1 METSGVSQAVRISES
16 EMNHVREAADLHSR
30 SLAGQVEHWIRLGRL
45 VERAPG
51 FDFLKADAALA
62 AMDRSGEEAEFQT
75 LVLASLNLQQDPVIT
90 ACYAALG
97 EKPGA
102 VGYDE
107 RERLVERQADGSLQ
121 PL

>member
-1 METSGVSQAVRISES
+1 MLTSNLQLKT
-16 EMNHVREAADLHSR
+16 MQ
-30 SLAGQVEHWIRLGRL
+30 SLKRPMRNKN
-45 VERAPG
+45 
-51 FDFLKADAALA
+51 KADAALS

-75 LVLASLNLQQDPVIT
+75 LVLASLNLQQDPVI
-90 ACYAALG
+90 AASYAALG